1 MKRTNT
7 AAWLEKYNRWQI
19 KVQKDGERRTF
30 TSSIPGRNGQR
41 EANRKADAWL
51 EDGIQKRSRCD
62 VLLDAFLENIKERT
76 SETNYETEER
86 RVRLYIKP
94 VIKNM
99 WVDSLNDAVL
109 QSIIDSHA
117 KHLAKKSLQ
126 NLRATMVAFVK
137 YCRRNKLTTYV
148 PDDVTIP
155 KGACSKEHK
164 ILQPN
169 DLKILF
175 EEDAYLYYGKRVP
188 EPYINAYRFQVLTGL
203 RPGEIM
209 GLMWSDISNGYVN
222 LHRSINQKGKITRG
236 KNDNAIRSFK
246 LIPLAETVLNN
257 QPKES
262 LYVFNIESGKQYK
275 NHLSRFCISNGMTV
289 VVPYELRHTFV
300 SIAKR
305 LPEGLVKSIVGHS
318 RDMDT
323 FGVYGHA
330 VAGDDDFTS
339 EELQKVVEKV
349 LKK

>member
-7 AAWLEKYNRWQI
+7 ATWLEKYNRWQI

-41 EANRKADAWL
+41 EANRKADARL

-109 QSIIDSHA
+109 QNIIDSHA

-137 YCRRNKLTTYV
+137 YCRKNKLTTYI

-155 KGACSKEHK
+155 KGACSKEHR

-175 EEDAYLYYGKRVP
+175 DEDTYIYYGKRVP

-203 RPGEIM
+203 RPGEII
-209 GLMWSDISNGYVN
+209 GLMWSDISNG
-222 LHRSINQKGKITRG
+222 I
-236 KNDNAIRSFK
+236 
-246 LIPLAETVLNN
+246 
-257 QPKES
+257 
-262 LYVFNIESGKQYK
+262 
-275 NHLSRFCISNGMTV
+275 TV

-305 LPEGLVKSIVGHS
+305 LPEGLVKNIVGHS

-339 EELQKVVEKV
+339 EKLQKIVEKV